1 MEHLGLQARPLRAQ
15 LALAV
20 LLAGVPVF
28 PCFTPRGTMDRCD
41 SSLSAVALLSSGQVD
56 APSNESR
63 FRKQGP
69 LAWNN
74 VGLLSEELWSIRH
87 SLLIQAVMASVIV
100 LLFAFLLIERRARL
114 RSQTSL
120 SARLVLEHK
129 IAEFSRRLALD
140 TPEEIDAEIQAGLEQ
155 IRKLLVADRMYWYQN
170 RLGSSTFQ
178 RVYYTCGPQIEPPP
192 VSVSSEE
199 PKFVM
204 RLLLKGVPVR
214 LGTLEDLPVAAEE
227 DKKFFARAKIKSLV
241 LLPSNPGATTRGLL
255 GLASVTAERRWHSD
269 LISQLA
275 VLGDI
280 IASAVQRKEAQ
291 LASRDSETRF
301 RLLFEEVPIGIA
313 LEDHEGRII
322 NVNPAFCSITGF
334 TEQELLKLSCRDFSH
349 AEDLVREAH
358 LFEELQSGNRKSYQ
372 MEKRFFRK
380 DRSIFWGHIS
390 VCLLTDADGSS
401 LIIAALQ
408 DISEMKTAEEKLRAA
423 TLELQHLTARIIQA
437 QDEERKRISQEL
449 HDDISQRIALLS
461 VGLETLSQEFTALGV
476 EPGGHH
482 VLLLALTVWAF
493 LRIAELRR
501 LADELGT
508 DIHNL
513 SHELHSSKL
522 QHFGLAAALKE
533 LCNRVSAQNQL
544 TVTFAA
550 TSNLA
555 KQLPP
560 DVALCLFRVTQ
571 EALANVFKHSQAKE
585 ASVEVVQTQE
595 TIQLKVTDEGLGF
608 DPTART
614 WGIGL
619 TSMRERLHAVG
630 GELVVRS
637 ALGEGTQ
644 IVAEVKLA
652 KTAVAGTHRT

>member
-1 MEHLGLQARPLRAQ
+1 
-15 LALAV
+15 
-20 LLAGVPVF
+20 
-28 PCFTPRGTMDRCD
+28 
-41 SSLSAVALLSSGQVD
+41 
-56 APSNESR
+56 
-63 FRKQGP
+63 
-69 LAWNN
+69 
-74 VGLLSEELWSIRH
+74 
-87 SLLIQAVMASVIV
+87 
-100 LLFAFLLIERRARL
+100 
-114 RSQTSL
+114 
-120 SARLVLEHK
+120 
-129 IAEFSRRLALD
+129 
-140 TPEEIDAEIQAGLEQ
+140 
-155 IRKLLVADRMYWYQN
+155 
-170 RLGSSTFQ
+170 
-178 RVYYTCGPQIEPPP
+178 
-192 VSVSSEE
+192 
-199 PKFVM
+199 
-204 RLLLKGVPVR
+204 
-214 LGTLEDLPVAAEE
+214 
-227 DKKFFARAKIKSLV
+227 
-241 LLPSNPGATTRGLL
+241 
-255 GLASVTAERRWHSD
+255 
-269 LISQLA
+269 

-280 IASAVQRKEAQ
+280 IASAVRRKEAQ

-334 TEQELLKLSCRDFSH
+334 TEQELLQLSCRDFSH

-476 EPGGHH
+476 EPGAHQ
-482 VLLLALTVWAF
+482 V
-493 LRIAELRR
+493 AELRR

-619 TSMRERLHAVG
+619 TGMRERLHAVG

-644 IVAEVKLA
+644 IIAEVKLA

>member
-1 MEHLGLQARPLRAQ
+1 
-15 LALAV
+15 
-20 LLAGVPVF
+20 
-28 PCFTPRGTMDRCD
+28 MDRCD
-41 SSLSAVALLSSGQVD
+41 SAVSAVALLSSDQVD
-56 APSNESR
+56 APSNELR

-69 LAWNN
+69 LEWNN
-74 VGLLSEELWSIRH
+74 AGLLSEELWIIRD

-100 LLFAFLLIERRARL
+100 LLFAFLLTERRARL

-120 SARLVLEHK
+120 SERLALEHK

-140 TPEEIDAEIQAGLEQ
+140 TPEEIDAEIQEGLEQ
-155 IRKLLVADRMYWYQN
+155 FRKLLEADRMYWYQN
-170 RLGSSTFQ
+170 RLSSSTFE
-178 RVYYTCGPQIEPPP
+178 RVYYTCGPQVEPPP
-192 VSVSSEE
+192 VSVSGEQ

-204 RLLLKGVPVR
+204 RLLLKGLPVR

-227 DKKFFARAKIKSLV
+227 DKKFFARLKIKSLV
-241 LLPSNPGATTRGLL
+241 LIPSNPGRTTRGLL
-255 GLASVTAERRWHSD
+255 GLASVTSERNWHSD

-291 LASRDSETRF
+291 LASRYSETRF
-301 RLLFEEVPIGIA
+301 RLLFEEMPIGIA
-313 LEDHEGRII
+313 LEDRAGRII
-322 NVNPAFCSITGF
+322 NVNPAFCSIMGF
-334 TEQELLKLSCRDFSH
+334 AEQELLQLSCRDFSH
-349 AEDLVREAH
+349 PEDLVREAH

-390 VCLLTDADGSS
+390 VCLLTNADGGSP

-437 QDEERKRISQEL
+437 QDEERKRISQDL

-476 EPGGHH
+476 EPGRHQ
-482 VLLLALTVWAF
+482 VAD
-493 LRIAELRR
+493 LRR

-544 TVTFAA
+544 VVTFAA
-550 TSNLA
+550 TRNLG

-595 TIQLKVTDEGLGF
+595 TIHLKVTDQGRGF
-608 DPTART
+608 DPSART
-614 WGIGL
+614 SGIGL

-637 ALGEGTQ
+637 ALGAGTQ
-644 IVAEVKLA
+644 IIAEVKMA
-652 KTAVAGTHRT
+652 KTAVAGTLRT